1 LPIERNTQRPRGFG
15 FVTLATREAA
25 ENAISKMDQAQL
37 DGRTIRVNESRP
49 KGDRPAGAG
58 GAGGFNS
65 AGSEDVKLYVG
76 NLSFETQQDSVRSL
90 FEQYGAVTDC
100 FMPTDR
106 ESGRVRGFCFVTMA
120 ASSAEEACTKVNGYE
135 LDGRALRV
143 NEAQPKGS
151 SGGGGRGGGGGGGY
165 GGDNGGGGGY
175 GGGGGSYGGGGGS
188 YGGGGGYQGGGGGG
202 YDDRRGGGGGGYGG
216 GGGGGGYDDRGGGG
230 GYGGGGRGGGGGGYS
245 GGGGGG
251 YDDRRGGGGGGYGGG
266 GGKYE

>member
-120 ASSAEEACTKVNGYE
+120 ASAAEEACTKVNGYE

-151 SGGGGRGGGGGGGY
+151 SGGGGRGGGGGGY
-165 GGDNGGGGGY
+165 GGDGGGGGY
-175 GGGGGSYGGGGGS
+175 GGGGGSYGGGGGGS
-188 YGGGGGYQGGGGGG
+188 YGGGGGGGYQGGGGG

-230 GYGGGGRGGGGGGYS
+230 GYGGGGRGGGGGYQ
-245 GGGGGG
+245 GGGGG